1 MFYLKDDCSKNH
13 YSWQDWTHPHPPKSC
28 IPNRIPISKFP
39 NYPKPFPK
47 SMTQKQPISSTKK
60 FMSFCHDQPA
70 PGRSHRLSFP
80 SSFLPSATAVS
91 GTATRLPRAHRGG
104 CGAAATAARAP
115 KKAVPEWEAALRLV
129 EAVNQ
134 LRGSELAEMVPFF
147 WVRNPEF
154 DVFSVEGEMRCTFQT
169 SFFEVS

>member
-1 MFYLKDDCSKNH
+1 MTSLRLAD
-13 YSWQDWTHPHPPKSC
+13 
-28 IPNRIPISKFP
+28 RIVCPSRVPSFHRP
-39 NYPKPFPK
+39 RPFL
-47 SMTQKQPISSTKK
+47 
-60 FMSFCHDQPA
+60 
-70 PGRSHRLSFP
+70 GRQRGFRGR
-80 SSFLPSATAVS
+80 TAV
-91 GTATRLPRAHRGG
+91 AAAL
-104 CGAAATAARAP
+104 GAAATAARAP

-169 SFFEVS
+169 SFFEIS